1 MIMKRIALALL
12 IAILLPGLAAAQ
24 TPRPRPL
31 TGNIVDDIKNA
42 TGGGGTP
49 NTGDRGSLDS
59 ILMKPFQDLANF
71 IGDDIDGAIA
81 LSTQIPE
88 VQDGHGQQ
96 CLMAM
101 KTFGTIFKA
110 HPKPLT
116 FHVATDLEALR
127 LFQIS
132 ANNLCGN
139 PHCTQVFADL
149 ATTIQTAAP
158 VNFSIP
164 IPSLHDLCAKVPQ
177 IAVVD
182 PVKLP
187 ATPSA
192 PAAPAAPA
200 SPQNP

>member
-1 MIMKRIALALL
+1 MIMKRLALALFITL
-12 IAILLPGLAAAQ
+12 LLPGLAAAQ
-24 TPRPRPL
+24 TRAPTPSPRPL
-31 TGNIVDDIKNA
+31 IQLPFGQPQDNNSAPSDH
-42 TGGGGTP
+42 
-49 NTGDRGSLDS
+49 GSIDS

-187 ATPSA
+187 ATPAA
-192 PAAPAAPA
+192 PAAPAAP
-200 SPQNP
+200 QNP